1 MGRRGNLDYVSSSYS
16 YFPLRGYLFPS
27 GWLLGGV
34 GAYVGGVGT
43 YEYYFSHPFSSAVSA
58 LRLCLLFWE

>member
-34 GAYVGGVGT
+34 GT